1 MVAGGGASRGDTNT
15 YHKINSLE
23 PVAYC
28 FTLNIRERKQFS
40 AFVLG
45 IVHRILLWSS
55 PLVKKK
61 KKRCK
66 CHSQDVWGREL
77 RFDSERCF
85 KSVISLSGS
94 ARPDQKNVLR
104 FDVKYCFFQYNR
116 TIKLIML
123 VPWLPGN

>member
-1 MVAGGGASRGDTNT
+1 MV
-15 YHKINSLE
+15 I
-23 PVAYC
+23 
-28 FTLNIRERKQFS
+28 
-40 AFVLG
+40 
-45 IVHRILLWSS
+45 SS
-55 PLVKKK
+55 CKKK
-61 KKRCK
+61 KKR
-66 CHSQDVWGREL
+66 DVNVIPRMSGVEL

-123 VPWLPGN
+123 VPWLPGY